1 MPLFARDSVVVACL
15 VMKAGMLAT
24 EMTFGGFL
32 ILFLGTFLAVVSTLG
47 RFLAIMSAMVVSS
60 SSDSVSLPKASAS
73 ALRFAE
79 SESVAAAAMSG
90 GGDAGDFGSAIGEK
104 PKLVGQYG
112 DGDFGAAAAAM
123 WRGGGD
129 GDGDF
134 GAAAAANLRGGGDG
148 DGAYDD
154 DAYDLVGS

>member
-1 MPLFARDSVVVACL
+1 MPLFARDSVVVSWL

-60 SSDSVSLPKASAS
+60 SSSDSVSLPKASAS

-90 GGDAGDFGSAIGEK
+90 GGDVGDFGSAIGEK
-104 PKLVGQYG
+104 PKLVGQYDDGG

-129 GDGDF
+129 GDG
-134 GAAAAANLRGGGDG
+134 
-148 DGAYDD
+148 AYDD